1 MFNNDRFDKI
11 RNKYSLPINSKND
24 DTKNTSHE
32 ITINENKNSDKLEKI
47 AELGMI
53 INKVNDY
60 YLDTLNNLKKNKFDE
75 KYLFMEILDLNYFEK
90 ISKLINEINKN

>member
-1 MFNNDRFDKI
+1 
-11 RNKYSLPINSKND
+11 
-24 DTKNTSHE
+24 
-32 ITINENKNSDKLEKI
+32 
-47 AELGMI
+47 MI